1 MKRERAVYDILQE
14 HLWHFS
20 VSSGRSQIRI
30 FCVCLI
36 VVGEGASNYGPATV
50 DHEYNAITAKANRNN
65 RNGQNLKIIIQ
76 HNNAR

>member
-1 MKRERAVYDILQE
+1 M
-14 HLWHFS
+14 
-20 VSSGRSQIRI
+20 
-30 FCVCLI
+30 I